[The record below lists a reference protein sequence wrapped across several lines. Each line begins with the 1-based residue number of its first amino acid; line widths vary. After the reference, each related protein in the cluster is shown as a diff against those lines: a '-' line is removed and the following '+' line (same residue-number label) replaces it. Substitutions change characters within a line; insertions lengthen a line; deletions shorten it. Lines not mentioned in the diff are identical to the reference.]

1 MITAHRRENWGEGIE
16 NICTALNKIVED
28 NKDVE
33 LVYLVHL
40 NPVVKDVVYKNLD
53 GKERVHLLPPLDTKK
68 KLIT

>member
-53 GKERVHLLPPLDTKK
+53 GKERVHLLPPLDTKRNS
-68 KLIT
+68 